1 MADTKKAAPVQGT
14 ARLQSTVHAQGMMQA
29 QNTAHAQGVA
39 QTQGMTQA
47 RAEDA
52 TVNVPISDDA
62 RTQVVFQRDE
72 PRRAIP
78 FPRLKK
84 KVKRDR
90 HKRTKVSIFRYAYYD
105 PAFKFFVEQVLDC
118 DYLQLPK
125 ATKRTMELGI
135 QNSSDYVCTPF
146 KHMMGDWIEALEMGA
161 DILVQVG
168 GPCRLGYYG
177 EMQEQILRDMG
188 YDFTMLNF
196 SHGIEQG
203 YLGWGR
209 EVLKMVNPD
218 IAIPH
223 GVKQLLA
230 CGHMVTLLDRAR
242 DFYMANG
249 GFECHHGDFHRAWEG
264 LLDAMRA
271 TTTKAQIDQAF
282 ADAMAEMRAIPIDKP
297 NDPVRIGIIGEL
309 YTAIDEN
316 SNLGLDEKLMDMG
329 VEVARTLNFSN
340 RYTHY
345 NEENMRRTIAEYV
358 EYDMGPTST
367 MTLAAAKKYAQ
378 LGFDGLVHAKCAGCT
393 PEIDC
398 IPVLRRISE
407 DFHVPVLYL
416 TYDTETSDTGLMT
429 RLEAFYDMLAMKKEA
444 K

>member
-1 MADTKKAAPVQGT
+1 MPSLQKAREALE
-14 ARLQSTVHAQGMMQA
+14 RL
-29 QNTAHAQGVA
+29 
-39 QTQGMTQA
+39 TQP
-47 RAEDA
+47 RSEDA
-52 TVNVPISDDA
+52 TVYVQVSDDA
-62 RTQVVFQRDE
+62 RTQVVYEPDE
-72 PRRAIP
+72 PRRAKP
-78 FPRLKK
+78 FPPLPK
-84 KVKRDR
+84 KVRRDR
-90 HKRTKVSIFRYAYYD
+90 HKHTLVSVFRYAYYD

-135 QNSSDYVCTPF
+135 QSSSDYVCTPF
-146 KHMMGDWIEALEMGA
+146 KHMMGDWIEALELGA

-188 YDFTMLNF
+188 YEFTMLNF

-203 YLGWGR
+203 YIGWGR

-230 CGHMVTLLDRAR
+230 CGHMLTLLDQAR

-249 GFECHHGDFHRAWEG
+249 GFELTRGDFRRAWEN
-264 LLDAMRA
+264 LMDAMRA
-271 TTTKAQIDQAF
+271 ATTRDDIDEAYR
-282 ADAMAEMRAIPIDKP
+282 AGLEEMRAIPLDKP
-297 NDPVRIGIIGEL
+297 ADPVRIGIVGEL

-329 VEVARTLNFSN
+329 VEVHRTLNFSN

-345 NEENMRRTIAEYV
+345 NEENMRRTVAEYCA
-358 EYDMGPTST
+358 YDMGPTST
-367 MTLAAAKKYAQ
+367 MTLAAAKKYAEM
-378 LGFDGLVHAKCAGCT
+378 GFDGLVHAKCAGCT

-398 IPVLRRISE
+398 IPVLQRISE
-407 DFHVPVLYL
+407 DLRIPVLYL

-429 RLEAFYDMLAMKKEA
+429 RLEAFYDMLAMKKTA
-444 K
+444 KG

>member
-1 MADTKKAAPVQGT
+1 MLESLAQPRVEDTTVQ
-14 ARLQSTVHAQGMMQA
+14 VK
-29 QNTAHAQGVA
+29 V
-39 QTQGMTQA
+39 
-47 RAEDA
+47 
-52 TVNVPISDDA
+52 SDDA
-62 RTQVVFQRDE
+62 RTQVVYEPEE

-84 KVKRDR
+84 KLKRDR
-90 HKRTKVSIFRYAYYD
+90 HKRTKVSVFRYAYYD

-125 ATKRTMELGI
+125 ATKRTMDLGI

-146 KHMMGDWIEALEMGA
+146 KHMMGDWIEALELGA

-188 YDFTMLNF
+188 YEFTMLNF

-203 YLGWGR
+203 YFGWGK

-218 IAIPH
+218 IDIPY

-230 CGHMVTLLDRAR
+230 TGHMLSLLDQAR

-249 GFECHHGDFHRAWEG
+249 GFECERGAFRHAWEDF
-264 LLDAMRA
+264 LDAMRA
-271 TTTKAQIDQAF
+271 ATDKAEIDSAY
-282 ADAMAEMRAIPIDKP
+282 ARSMEEMRAIPLNKP
-297 NDPVRIGIIGEL
+297 ANPVRIGIIGEL

-329 VEVARTLNFSN
+329 VEVYRTLNFSN

-345 NEENMRRTIAEYV
+345 NEANLRRTISEYAQ
-358 EYDMGPTST
+358 YDMGPTST

-378 LGFDGLVHAKCAGCT
+378 LGFDGLIHAKCAGCT

-407 DFHVPVLYL
+407 DFHIPVLYL

-429 RLEAFYDMLAMKKEA
+429 RLEAFYDMLYMKNVSDA
-444 K
+444 GGVTVRSSGSLRR